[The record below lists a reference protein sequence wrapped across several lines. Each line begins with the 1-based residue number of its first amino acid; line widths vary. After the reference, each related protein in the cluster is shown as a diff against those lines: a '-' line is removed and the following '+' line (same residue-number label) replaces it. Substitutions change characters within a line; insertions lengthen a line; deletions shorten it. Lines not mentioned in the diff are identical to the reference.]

1 MVRLAP
7 DGVSERTFDAV
18 LFDFRGTLFSIQD
31 DPTWVKCAAARIGRD
46 LHDDEV
52 AQICRRLDDTIGGR
66 ADLAEALERCDTSLE
81 VHRDALLAWFA
92 AAELDDELAHAIWSH
107 DHEEPAANYPFPDTE
122 PVMRALHEDGI
133 RQAVVSDIHYDIR
146 DHFVRHGLDA
156 YVDAY
161 VLSFELGIQKPDPAV
176 YERSLEALG
185 VAADRALMVGDHASH
200 DGAAA
205 AVGIA
210 TYIFGGPFPA
220 GQTGPRGL
228 DAVLRLVGIDA

>member
-7 DGVSERTFDAV
+7 DVVSERTFDAV

-31 DPTWVKCAAARIGRD
+31 DPTWVKSAAARIGRD
-46 LHDDEV
+46 LDDDEV

-122 PVMRALHEDGI
+122 PVMRALHEHGI

-156 YVDAY
+156 YVDTY

-185 VAADRALMVGDHASH
+185 VAADRALMVGDRASH

-228 DAVLRLVGIDA
+228 DRCSASSASA